1 MGYTS
6 NKKNKMRGDS
16 EFRLLKSIYTTMDK
30 FFLDPIIGFFIPG
43 GGDVITSVLT
53 IPFIATAIFKLRS
66 VPLTL
71 AIIYNALI
79 DLLCGLFPVIGDI
92 FDVCHRSYKQS
103 YEQIVGYVEDD
114 ETVIDDIN
122 DSALKTCILITVLCI
137 LIRLIVLLFSGLFGW
152 FKGLFA

>member
-6 NKKNKMRGDS
+6 NKKIKMRGDS
-16 EFRLLKSIYTTMDK
+16 EFRLLKGIYTFMDK

-43 GGDVITSVLT
+43 GGDVITSALT
-53 IPFIATAIFKLRS
+53 IPFIITSVFKLRS
-66 VPLTL
+66 IPLTL

-92 FDVCHRSYKQS
+92 FDVFHRSYKRS
-103 YEQIVGYVEDD
+103 YNQIVGYVEND
-114 ETVIDDIN
+114 ETIIDDIN

-137 LIRLIVLLFSGLFGW
+137 LIRLIVLLFSSLFGW
-152 FKGLFA
+152 FKGLFV